1 MTVKT
6 STTDHTR
13 PGADHDGSYLTDHH
27 AETHGS
33 AVRHTD
39 TFHTVDREAAQRF
52 FDNVYA
58 PGWRIIEFAK
68 GSAVTHRRCEAGL
81 ITIDEVLIEGQISCE
96 IRADDSVIVIQ
107 PRDGSLRVGGEPI
120 PAGDA
125 PVIAAEGMPCELR
138 ANTARFTAVT
148 FESGLL
154 RKVVAERNSPAPQ
167 QIQFLSCR
175 PRSGAAVRT
184 WHRTLDYVVASFAC
198 ADTAQQSL
206 VIAEAAQLL
215 AAAMLE
221 CFPSN
226 VNAGQDLL
234 ANPAIPPTFKGAV
247 SFIQRH
253 AGDGIGITDVAAAV
267 RLTPR
272 AVQYLF
278 RQQLDTTPTE
288 YLRRIRLH
296 RAHQDLIAGDR
307 STTTVSQIA
316 QRWGFAHTGRFA
328 VLYRETYGQS
338 PHSTLQQ

>member
-1 MTVKT
+1 MTIKT
-6 STTDHTR
+6 GTTDDTR
-13 PGADHDGSYLTDHH
+13 PAAGQDGSYLTDHH
-27 AETHGS
+27 AETRGS
-33 AVRHTD
+33 AVRRPES
-39 TFHTVDREAAQRF
+39 FHAVDRESAQRF
-52 FDNVYA
+52 FDNIYA
-58 PGWRIIEFAK
+58 AGWRIIEFAT
-68 GSAVTHRRCEAGL
+68 GSAVTHRRSEAGL
-81 ITIDEVLIEGQISCE
+81 ITIDEILFEGRISCE
-96 IRADDSVIVIQ
+96 IRADDSVVVIQ

-120 PAGDA
+120 PTGDA

-138 ANTARFTAVT
+138 AYTARFTVVA
-148 FESGLL
+148 FESKLL

-167 QIQFLSCR
+167 QIQFLSSR
-175 PRSGAAVRT
+175 PRSGAVVRT

-198 ADTAQQSL
+198 ADTGQQPL

-226 VNAGQDLL
+226 VNSGQDLL

-253 AGDGIGITDVAAAV
+253 AGDGIGINDVAAAV

-288 YLRRIRLH
+288 YLRRVRLH

-338 PHSTLQQ
+338 PHSTLRR